1 MIVGQKIQLINHASI
16 YLKLSKDLNLLT
28 DPWYDGSAFD
38 DGWSLLYEN
47 DEKLILEILDKINFI
62 YISHEHPDHFSISFF
77 KKYAEI
83 IKYKNIKIIFQKT
96 LDKRVESFLKK
107 KFGLEIIIIENYKTT
122 NICGQKITLIDC
134 GTIDSSL
141 LIETDDL
148 YHLNLNDCDFTNSQ
162 LKKIKSLIKNN
173 KKIIIY
179 MQFSYAAFRSTD
191 EWLKRASQ
199 YKLQKLVEIFTFFNA
214 DLIIPFASFIYF
226 SSSENFDL
234 NKYMNTTKTTS
245 DFLDKNNTTYCF
257 LNPEDKEIDIEEIIY
272 NKNLR
277 NQINDN
283 SIEFW
288 DRKIKNIEPRKEKSE
303 IIEISE
309 TLKDNFLS
317 RIRKKNTIFLM
328 HLIRFLS
335 FKYFFGDT
343 IVHLEDK
350 KETYILNFFNITRN
364 DKISKSEVDLQM
376 KSKRF
381 VFLLRESYGLD
392 TITVNGC
399 FKNIKKNG
407 FENFIRSIGFVVLNQ
422 VEIGINLKD
431 IMTSKI
437 INRIEDILL
446 RLFKKNS

>member
-1 MIVGQKIQLINHASI
+1 MGQRIQFINHASI
-16 YLKLSKDLNLLT
+16 YLKLSEDLNLLT
-28 DPWYDGSAFD
+28 DPWYKGTAFD

-47 DEKLILEILDKINFI
+47 DEEFILKTLDKINYI

-77 KKYAEI
+77 KKYA
-83 IKYKNIKIIFQKT
+83 KVLKNKNIKIIFQKT
-96 LDKRVESFLKK
+96 ADKRVESFLKK
-107 KFGLEIIIIENYKTT
+107 KFELEIIILENHKTKK
-122 NICGQKITLIDC
+122 IFGQKMTLIDC

-141 LIETDDL
+141 LIETDNF

-162 LKKIKSLIKNN
+162 LKKIKSLINN
-173 KKIIIY
+173 DKKIVIY
-179 MQFSYAAFRSTD
+179 MQFSYAAFRSTED
-191 EWLKRASQ
+191 WLKKASQ
-199 YKLQKLVEIFTFFNA
+199 YKLQKLVEMFNFFNA
-214 DLIIPFASFIYF
+214 DLLIPFASFIYF
-226 SSSENFDL
+226 SSSENFNL
-234 NKYMNTTKTTS
+234 NKYMNTIKTTS
-245 DFLDKNNTTYCF
+245 DFLDKNNITYCV
-257 LNPEDKEIDIEEIIY
+257 LNPEEKEMDVEEIIS

-277 NQINDN
+277 NQINVN
-283 SIEFW
+283 SKEFW
-288 DRKIKNIEPRKEKSE
+288 DKKIENIEFLKEKSE
-303 IIEISE
+303 LFEISE
-309 TLKDNFLS
+309 TLKENFLS

-350 KETYILNFFNITRN
+350 KETYVLNFFNITKN
-364 DKISKSEVDLQM
+364 DKILKSEVDLQM

-399 FKNIKKNG
+399 FQNIRKNG

-422 VEIGINLKD
+422 VDIGINLKD
-431 IMTSKI
+431 IITSKI
-437 INRIEDILL
+437 INRIKDILF